1 MNNTIEDF
9 YQPLGFEIIEF
20 AEDGPTLCYEPA
32 EDGQYAILTTEEGL
46 VPESLEEKVIFSYYC
61 EAGAFRWHLE
71 FKNSQAFAEVWPAGA
86 SAEERFAAMKVL
98 SEKEE
103 A

>member
-1 MNNTIEDF
+1 MSHVIEDF

-20 AEDGPTLCYEPA
+20 AEDGPALCYEPS
-32 EDGQYAILTTEEGL
+32 EDGPYATLTTEEGL

-61 EAGAFRWHLE
+61 EAGAFRWHVE
-71 FKNSQAFAEVWPAGA
+71 FKNSQAFAEAWPSGA
-86 SAEERFAAMKVL
+86 SAAERFAALQKL

>member
-1 MNNTIEDF
+1 MSHQVEDF

-20 AEDGPTLCYEPA
+20 SEDGPTLCYEPV
-32 EDGQYAILTTEEGL
+32 ENDQYAILTTEEGL

-61 EAGAFRWHLE
+61 KAGAFRWHVE
-71 FKNSQAFAEVWPAGA
+71 FENSQAFAEVWP
-86 SAEERFAAMKVL
+86 SAATPAERFAAMEELIK
-98 SEKEE
+98 KEE

>member
-32 EDGQYAILTTEEGL
+32 EDGPYAILTTEEGL
-46 VPESLEEKVIFSYYC
+46 IPESLEEKVIFSYYC
-61 EAGAFRWHLE
+61 EAGAFRWHVE
-71 FKNSQAFAEVWPAGA
+71 FEDSQDFAKAWPSTA
-86 SAEERFAAMKVL
+86 SAEERFAAMKEL